1 MHINLVIHILG
12 FLLIFLSA
20 AMLIPIPF
28 SLYYGEGVY
37 IFFIISALITF
48 AVGFT
53 AFKFT
58 RLDWDVRAREGFAIV
73 TLSWISFALL
83 GCLPFL
89 LSGYIPSLTNAFFE
103 TMSGFT
109 TTGATIL
116 VNIEELPHAL
126 LFWRS
131 FTNWLG
137 GMGIIVLSIAVLPFL
152 GVGGMQLFKA
162 EVPGPT
168 PDKLTPRV
176 TQTAKILWGVYI
188 SISALETILLMLG
201 GMNLFEALCHT
212 FGTMA
217 TGGFSTKDASI
228 GHYNSAYIDYVIIF
242 FMLAAGTNF
251 SLHYRFLK
259 REFKSYIKNNEWRLF
274 VFLIGSAT
282 LLIGIHTF
290 LNHYTNAETAFRKTL
305 FQVTSILTTTGFTTS
320 DFEQWAFSS
329 QFILLMLMF
338 FGGCAGS
345 TGGGMKIIRLYI
357 LIKFVIAEIRR
368 LMHPKAVIPVRVGNI
383 VIPRDIVRN
392 ILGFLA
398 LMTGLFIGGVI
409 VMTILGL
416 DLVSAFAAVAAT
428 LNNIGPGLG
437 TVGPTDNYAHIPL
450 LGKWV
455 LTFFMLAGRLE
466 IYTVLILLAPSL
478 WKKS

>member
-1 MHINLVIHILG
+1 MHIYLVVHILG
-12 FLLIFLSA
+12 FLLMFLSA
-20 AMLIPIPF
+20 AMLLPIPF
-28 SLYYGEGVY
+28 SLYYGEGDYV
-37 IFFIISALITF
+37 FFIISAVITF
-48 AVGFT
+48 AVGLV

-58 RLDWDVRAREGFAIV
+58 RFNREVRAREGFAVV
-73 TLSWISFALL
+73 TLGWVSFSLL
-83 GCLPFL
+83 GCLPFI
-89 LSGYIPSLTNAFFE
+89 LSGFIPSFTDAFFE

-116 VNIEELPHAL
+116 VNIEELPHGL

-131 FTNWLG
+131 FTHWLG
-137 GMGIIVLSIAVLPFL
+137 GMGIVVLTIAILPLL
-152 GVGGMQLFKA
+152 GVGGMQLFRA
-162 EVPGPT
+162 EVPGPA

-188 SISALETILLMLG
+188 LISSLETSLLMLG

-217 TGGFSTKDASI
+217 TGGFSTKNASI
-228 GHYNSAYIDYVIIF
+228 GHYNSAYIEYVIIF

-259 REFKSYIKNNEWRLF
+259 RQFNTYIKNNEWRF
-274 VFLIGSAT
+274 FFFLISGATVFIGTHT
-282 LLIGIHTF
+282 LL
-290 LNHYTNAETAFRKTL
+290 NQYSNAEVAFRKTL
-305 FQVTSILTTTGFTTS
+305 FQVTSIITTTGYTTA

-329 QFILLMLMF
+329 QFLLFLLMF

-345 TGGGMKIIRLYI
+345 TGGGMKIIRLYVM
-357 LIKFVIAEIRR
+357 IKFVLVEVRR
-368 LMHPKAVIPVRVGNI
+368 MLHPKAVIPIRVGTA
-383 VIPRDIVRN
+383 VIPREIVRN

-398 LMTGLFIGGVI
+398 LLTALFIGGVI
-409 VMTILGL
+409 VMTLLGL

-437 TVGPTDNYAHIPL
+437 SVGPADNYAHIPL
-450 LGKWV
+450 IGKWV
-455 LTFFMLAGRLE
+455 LTFLMLAGRLE
-466 IYTVLILLAPSL
+466 IYTVLILFAPAF
-478 WKKS
+478 WKK

>member
-1 MHINLVIHILG
+1 MHVAIVVHILG

-20 AMLIPIPF
+20 AMLLPIPF
-28 SLYYGEGVY
+28 SIAYGGGDHV
-37 IFFIISALITF
+37 FFIISSLITF
-48 AVGFT
+48 ATGFA
-53 AFKFT
+53 AFKLT
-58 RLDWDVRAREGFAIV
+58 RIDRDLRAREGFAIV
-73 TLSWISFALL
+73 TLGWIAFSLL

-89 LSGYIPSLTNAFFE
+89 LSGHIPSLTDAFFE

-116 VNIEELPHAL
+116 TDIESLPHGL

-131 FTNWLG
+131 FTHWLG
-137 GMGIIVLSIAVLPFL
+137 GMGIIVLSIAILPFL
-152 GVGGMQLFKA
+152 GVGGMQLFRA

-188 SISALETILLMLG
+188 LISMLETALLMLG

-217 TGGFSTKDASI
+217 TGGFSTKNASI

-251 SLHYRFLK
+251 SLHFRFLK
-259 REFKSYIKNNEWRLF
+259 GQFTSYIKNHEFRLLL
-274 VFLIGSAT
+274 FLIIGSSG
-282 LLIGIHTF
+282 LVGLHTF
-290 LNHYTNAETAFRKTL
+290 FHQYSNAETALRKTL
-305 FQVTSILTTTGFTTS
+305 FQVTSIITTTGYTTA
-320 DFEQWAFSS
+320 DFEQWASSS
-329 QFILLMLMF
+329 QFILLLIMF

-345 TGGGMKIIRLYI
+345 TGGGMKIIRLYV
-357 LIKFVIAEIRR
+357 LLKFGVAEIRR
-368 LMHPKAVIPVRVGNI
+368 LMHPKAVIPIRVGKT
-383 VIPRDIVRN
+383 VIPPDVVRN

-398 LMTGLFIGGVI
+398 LLMALYFGGVI
-409 VMTILGL
+409 VMTLLGM
-416 DLVSAFAAVAAT
+416 DLVTAFSVVAAT

-437 TVGPTDNYAHIPL
+437 NVGPMDHYAHVPTV
-450 LGKWV
+450 GKWV

-466 IYTVLILLAPSL
+466 IYTVLILFAPSF
-478 WKKS
+478 WKK